1 MYIDFVLTEMYVDFA
16 LLKYV
21 WVISET
27 FSLDVTFQM
36 CLSLTSTGLYLF
48 FLPIST
54 FLLYSYWVGLNVPSR
69 FPRERLQCNLVWV
82 DLGYTADG

>member
-1 MYIDFVLTEMYVDFA
+1 MYVDFVLTEMYVDFA

-36 CLSLTSTGLYLF
+36 CLSPTSTSLYL

-54 FLLYSYWVGLNVPSR
+54 FLLYSRWVGLNVPSSY
-69 FPRERLQCNLVWV
+69 PGEGLQCNLVWV